1 MKDRNQQLIGHLEE
15 LRSRAIKTVLAFI
28 GFLIVGMAFMK
39 PIYGW
44 LIRDLDMK
52 LAILGPSE
60 ILWVYLMIAAVFSL
74 AATIP
79 VAAYQIWRFVSPG
92 LSPTERK
99 VTLRFIPALFFLFI
113 SGIGFGYFLLFPI
126 VLNFLTTL
134 SAGQFETMFTA
145 EKYFRFMLHL
155 TLPFGLLFEMPLV
168 IVFLTVLGILDP
180 AKLKKSRRIAYFLLI
195 VISVLITPPD
205 FLSDVLVILPL
216 LLLYEISITCST
228 IAYKKRAS
236 QSTESHAGQENLVLR
251 SEKT

>member
-1 MKDRNQQLIGHLEE
+1 MKDRNQQVIGHLEE

-28 GFLIVGMAFMK
+28 GFLIVGLSFMK

-44 LIRDLDMK
+44 LIRDIDMK
-52 LAILGPSE
+52 LAILGPSD
-60 ILWVYLMIAAVFSL
+60 ILWVYLMIASVFSV

-79 VAAYQIWRFVSPG
+79 VAAYQIWRFVSPA
-92 LSPTERK
+92 LSAAERK

-113 SGIGFGYFLLFPI
+113 FGIGFGYFLLFPI

-134 SAGQFETMFTA
+134 SADQFETMFTA

-168 IVFLTVLGILDP
+168 IVFLTVLGILNP
-180 AKLKKSRRIAYFLLI
+180 SKLKKSRRIAYFLLV
-195 VISVLITPPD
+195 VISVVITPPD

-228 IAYKKRAS
+228 MAYKKKAS
-236 QSTESHAGQENLVLR
+236 PSEESHSGQEKVAL
-251 SEKT
+251 

>member
-1 MKDRNQQLIGHLEE
+1 MNDRSQQVIGHLEE
-15 LRSRAIKTVLAFI
+15 LRSRLMKTVFSFI
-28 GFLIVGMAFMK
+28 GFLIAGMVFVK

-52 LAILGPSE
+52 LAVLGPSE
-60 ILWVYLMIAAVFSL
+60 VLWVYLMIAAVFSL

-79 VAAYQIWRFVSPG
+79 VAAYQIWRFVAPG
-92 LSPTERK
+92 LSPRERS
-99 VTLRFIPALFFLFI
+99 VTARFIPALFFLFI
-113 SGIGFGYFLLFPI
+113 FGIGFGYFLLFPI

-145 EKYFRFMLHL
+145 EKYFRFMLNL

-168 IVFLTVLGILDP
+168 LVFLTVLGILDP
-180 AKLKKSRRIAYFLLI
+180 AKLKKSRRVAYFLLI
-195 VISVLITPPD
+195 VTSVLITPPD

-236 QSTESHAGQENLVLR
+236 HSVDSAVAQENAV
-251 SEKT
+251 

>member
-1 MKDRNQQLIGHLEE
+1 MKDRNQQVIGHLEE

-28 GFLIVGMAFMK
+28 GFLIVGLSFMK

-44 LIRDLDMK
+44 LIRDIDMK
-52 LAILGPSE
+52 LAILGPSD
-60 ILWVYLMIAAVFSL
+60 ILWVYLMIASVFSV

-79 VAAYQIWRFVSPG
+79 IAAYQIWRFVSPA
-92 LSPTERK
+92 LSEAEKK

-113 SGIGFGYFLLFPI
+113 FGIGFGYFLLFPI

-134 SAGQFETMFTA
+134 SADQFETMFTA

-180 AKLKKSRRIAYFLLI
+180 SKLKKSRRIAYFLLI
-195 VISVLITPPD
+195 VISVVITPPD

-228 IAYKKRAS
+228 MAYKKKAS
-236 QSTESHAGQENLVLR
+236 PSTESNAGQENVAL
-251 SEKT
+251 

>member
-1 MKDRNQQLIGHLEE
+1 MKDRNQQVIGHLEE

-28 GFLIVGMAFMK
+28 AFLIVGLSFMK

-44 LIRDLDMK
+44 LIRDIDMK
-52 LAILGPSE
+52 LAILGPSD
-60 ILWVYLMIAAVFSL
+60 ILWVYLMIASVFSV

-79 VAAYQIWRFVSPG
+79 VAAYQIWRFVSPA
-92 LSPTERK
+92 LSATERK

-113 SGIGFGYFLLFPI
+113 IGIGFGYFLLFPI

-134 SAGQFETMFTA
+134 SADQFETLFTA

-180 AKLKKSRRIAYFLLI
+180 SKLKKSRRIAYFLLI
-195 VISVLITPPD
+195 IISVVITPPD

-228 IAYKKRAS
+228 MAYKKKAS
-236 QSTESHAGQENLVLR
+236 PSAESNAGQENVAL
-251 SEKT
+251 

>member
-1 MKDRNQQLIGHLEE
+1 MNDRSQQLIGHLEE
-15 LRSRAIKTVLAFI
+15 LRSRLMKTVFAFL
-28 GFLIVGMAFMK
+28 GFLIAGMVFVK
-39 PIYGW
+39 PIYRW

-52 LAILGPSE
+52 LAVLGPSE

-92 LSPTERK
+92 LSPRERS
-99 VTLRFIPALFFLFI
+99 VTVRFIPALFFLFVF
-113 SGIGFGYFLLFPI
+113 GIGFGYFLLFPI

-145 EKYFRFMLHL
+145 EKYFRFMLNL

-180 AKLKKSRRIAYFLLI
+180 AKLKKSRRVAYFFLI

-236 QSTESHAGQENLVLR
+236 RQAEPSMAQESAV
-251 SEKT
+251 

>member
-1 MKDRNQQLIGHLEE
+1 MNDRNQQVIGHLEE

-28 GFLIVGMAFMK
+28 GFLIVGLSFMK

-44 LIRDLDMK
+44 LIRDIDMK
-52 LAILGPSE
+52 LAILGPSD
-60 ILWVYLMIAAVFSL
+60 ILWVYLMIASVFSV

-79 VAAYQIWRFVSPG
+79 VAAYQIWRFVSPA
-92 LSPTERK
+92 LNEAERK

-113 SGIGFGYFLLFPI
+113 FGIGFGYFLLFPI
-126 VLNFLTTL
+126 VLSFLTTL
-134 SAGQFETMFTA
+134 SADQFETMFTA

-180 AKLKKSRRIAYFLLI
+180 SKLKKSRKIAYFLLI
-195 VISVLITPPD
+195 VISVVITPPD

-228 IAYKKRAS
+228 MAYRKKTSPSA
-236 QSTESHAGQENLVLR
+236 ESNAGQENVAL
-251 SEKT
+251 

>member
-1 MKDRNQQLIGHLEE
+1 MKDRNQQVIGHLEE

-44 LIRDLDMK
+44 LIRDIDMK
-52 LAILGPSE
+52 LAILGPSD
-60 ILWVYLMIAAVFSL
+60 ILWVYLMIASVFSV

-79 VAAYQIWRFVSPG
+79 VAAYQIWRFVSPA
-92 LSPTERK
+92 LSAAERK

-113 SGIGFGYFLLFPI
+113 FGIGFGYFLLFPI

-134 SAGQFETMFTA
+134 SADQFETMFTA
-145 EKYFRFMLHL
+145 EKYFRFMLNL

-180 AKLKKSRRIAYFLLI
+180 SKLKKSRRIAYFLLI
-195 VISVLITPPD
+195 VISVVITPPD

-228 IAYKKRAS
+228 MAYKKKAPPS
-236 QSTESHAGQENLVLR
+236 AESNVGQEKVAL
-251 SEKT
+251 